1 VLSLPLA
8 VAQVEL
14 EKKNRLLEKKSKE
27 AQDQMSTIIAST
39 QDAEK
44 NKAIT
49 ERIAAEV
56 AEKGRQAKEA
66 KAVVDAELA
75 GVAPLVEAASSAV
88 GNLDVKKMKEV
99 TAYPNPPPTVKLVL
113 EASLVLTGA
122 KKTALAE
129 WRTIKSEITK
139 PEFLK
144 ELQVKGDILKN
155 TPEKFPTAIRKEL
168 KGYLGQPNFTEE
180 KATHSSVVCGTL
192 FQV

>member
-1 VLSLPLA
+1 
-8 VAQVEL
+8 VE
-14 EKKNRLLEKKSKE
+14 LEKKSKE

-44 NKAIT
+44 NKAIM

-75 GVAPLVEAASSAV
+75 GVAHLVEAASSAV

-99 TAYPNPPPTVKLVL
+99 TAYPNPPPIVKLVL
-113 EASLVLTGA
+113 EASLVFTGA
-122 KKTALAE
+122 KKTALAD
-129 WRTIKSEITK
+129 WRTIKKAITK
-139 PEFLK
+139 PEFLM
-144 ELQVKGDILKN
+144 ELQIKGDIIKN
-155 TPEKFPTAIRKEL
+155 NPEKFPKAIRKKL